1 MDSLLKVDTSLAQF
15 ATQVPKITQTDDYQK
30 LKEQTDKFE
39 AFFIKQIFDIAL
51 KSENPLFGKDASDK
65 IYASMYHD
73 ALSQAGAGHFGYS
86 QLLFNYLKENQ

>member
-1 MDSLLKVDTSLAQF
+1 MSSLFKVDTTLAKLS
-15 ATQVPKITQTDDYQK
+15 TQTPKITLSEDDKK

-39 AFFIKQIFDIAL
+39 AYFIKQIFDIAL
-51 KSENPLFGKDASDK
+51 KSENKLFGKDPGDK
-65 IYASMYHD
+65 IYTSMYHD